1 MKKLFILLLICL
13 SVKTIAQNSTCD
25 ESDQCT
31 YTFRMVDN
39 TFENGWDGTQVQIR
53 QNGEIIET
61 LGPNFTNVGGPQDI
75 QVSLCNDM
83 PFDVYCSER
92 NPNSWIR
99 LEIISQSNLNQSL
112 ITIFSSQIR
121 TDRVLYK
128 GIPNCANQHCFTPSG
143 IVINSSTMTSVT
155 ASWTPVDGVNEY
167 EVVVLPE
174 GSPVPNLNFSGII
187 TNENTVE
194 INDLL
199 PQTNYELYVKSIC
212 TNPSIGSTWSV
223 AKRFGTQVCEN
234 DDKCTYTFY
243 LRDTFGDGWNGA
255 GINVIQN
262 GIVVESLGSTF
273 NTGVESYVNVGICKD
288 IPFELYWSESGA
300 FPGEVR
306 LKIFDNNGIEIYN
319 INSNSTNLI
328 YTTLFTSITN
338 CENAF
343 QFIPFIDSNG
353 NSIKDDNENFA
364 FEYGE
369 LNYQIN
375 NSTSSNTSIVTI
387 DKYLLYIENNSD
399 IYDVNFTIYPEFTPY
414 FSSSINYN
422 DLLFDSLQT
431 NIYYFPI
438 TIIQDF
444 NDVSVSMF
452 IPFSTNAP
460 RPNRNYVKRIKIK
473 NIGTVPASGLL
484 TFIKDPVL
492 TIQGTNANNP
502 TFTSDGFTF
511 NYSNLNPTDELL
523 TYVTLYV
530 PNIPTVSIG
539 QVLTNSVSC
548 TNPGDINL
556 NNNSFN
562 ISSPILNSYD
572 PNNKLESHG
581 GQIEFSTF
589 SENDYLFYTI
599 NFENIG
605 NASAFVVR
613 IEDLLD
619 EKLDESSLRM
629 IHSSHNYQ
637 LERINN
643 QLIWN
648 FPNINLPPSV
658 EDTDIGK
665 GFVQFKIKPKPGFAI
680 GNIIENTAEIYFDYN
695 PAIITN
701 TVETQFVENL
711 SVSDFSSSSVVL
723 YPNPTKDAFQI
734 QLNGTDLIQNI
745 SIHDVLG
752 KQIFQ
757 KENINLYTI
766 SVDISSFNKGIYFVE
781 IISNSSVKAI
791 KKLVIR

>member
-31 YTFRMVDN
+31 YTFRMESYN
-39 TFENGWDGTQVQIR
+39 NENGWDGTEVQIR

-61 LGPNFTNVGGPQDI
+61 LGPNFTNGIGPIDVL
-75 QVSLCNDM
+75 VSLCNDM
-83 PFDVYCSER
+83 PFDVYCSVR
-92 NPNSWIR
+92 SSGWIK
-99 LEIISQSNLNQSL
+99 LKIISQSNLNQNL
-112 ITIFSSQIR
+112 ITLLSHQIR
-121 TDRVLYK
+121 TDRVLYE

-187 TNENTVE
+187 TNENTIE

-223 AKRFGTQVCEN
+223 ATKFGTQVCEN
-234 DDKCTYTFY
+234 EDKCNYTFY
-243 LRDTFGDGWNGA
+243 LRDAFGDGWNGA
-255 GINVIQN
+255 RIDVIQN
-262 GIVVESLGSTF
+262 GIAIESLGSTF
-273 NTGVESYVNVGICKD
+273 NTGAELYVNVGICKD
-288 IPFELYWSESGA
+288 IPFELYWSESGG

-319 INSNSTNLI
+319 MNSNSANLI
-328 YTTLFTSITN
+328 NTTLFTSITK
-338 CENAF
+338 CKNAF

-353 NSIKDDNENFA
+353 NSIKDENENFA

-369 LNYQIN
+369 LNYLIN
-375 NSTSSNTSIVTI
+375 NSTSTSTSIVTY
-387 DKYLLYIENNSD
+387 DKYLLYIDNNSD
-399 IYDVNFTIYPEFTPY
+399 IYDVNFTIHPEFTPY
-414 FSSSINYN
+414 FSSSVNYN

-452 IPFSTNAP
+452 LPGFNNQP
-460 RPNRNYVKRIKIK
+460 RPNRTYTKNIKIK

-484 TFIKDPVL
+484 TFIKDPFLSINNVYP
-492 TIQGTNANNP
+492 NNP
-502 TFTSDGFTF
+502 IFTSDGFTL
-511 NYSNLNPTDELL
+511 NYTNLNPTDEFL
-523 TYVTLYV
+523 TYVSLFV

-539 QVLTNSVSC
+539 QILINSASC

-556 NNNSFN
+556 NDNSFN

-665 GFVQFKIKPKPGFAI
+665 GFVHFKIKPKPGYAI
-680 GNIIENTAEIYFDYN
+680 GDVIENTAEIYFDFN
-695 PAIITN
+695 PPIITN
-701 TVETQFVENL
+701 TVETEFVENL
-711 SVSDFSSSSVVL
+711 STPDFTNSTVVL
-723 YPNPTKDAFQI
+723 SPNPTKDRLQV
-734 QLNGTDLIQNI
+734 QLNGSDTIT
-745 SIHDVLG
+745 
-752 KQIFQ
+752 
-757 KENINLYTI
+757 EI
-766 SVDISSFNKGIYFVE
+766 SVYNVVGKRVYFKNKLEVNATAVDFSNLHQGVYMVE
-781 IISNSSVKAI
+781 VITASNQ
-791 KKLVIR
+791 KLVNKVIKQ